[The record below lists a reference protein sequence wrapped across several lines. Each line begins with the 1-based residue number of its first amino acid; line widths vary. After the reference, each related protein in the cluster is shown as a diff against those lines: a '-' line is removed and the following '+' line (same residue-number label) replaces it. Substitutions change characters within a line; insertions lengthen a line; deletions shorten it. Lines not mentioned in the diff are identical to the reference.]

1 MLQLIIL
8 LLSVSFRQK
17 SKNIFISSVDF
28 YTSKFVIF
36 LPFHNRSEQ
45 QASAMDRTFSLR
57 SGHVK
62 DGELRTKKKK
72 KKKGPKKK

>member
-1 MLQLIIL
+1 MWRLIVL
-8 LLSVSFRQK
+8 LLSVSLRQK
-17 SKNIFISSVDF
+17 SKNIYISSVDF
-28 YTSKFVIF
+28 HTSKFVIF

-62 DGELRTKKKK
+62 DSELRTKKKK
-72 KKKGPKKK
+72 KKKSPKKK